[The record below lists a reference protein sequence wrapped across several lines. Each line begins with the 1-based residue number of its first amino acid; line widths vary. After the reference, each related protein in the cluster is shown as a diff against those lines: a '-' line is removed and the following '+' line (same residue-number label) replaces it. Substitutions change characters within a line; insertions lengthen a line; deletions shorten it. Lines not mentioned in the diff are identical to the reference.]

1 MLCDSKFYLWI
12 LYILQILST
21 NTESVKLF
29 PSVTN
34 IIILSF
40 LYFLQKLF
48 ATNVKYLSNVQIS
61 LLWITNKFYKPFAFI
76 ATLFFSVLSRRI
88 LTKSLVVKL
97 LQNIE
102 KLYEEHYYNFLK
114 IDKFPMRIEKIYS
127 LSNSPCIVSRERHSE
142 RLSREITP
150 L

>member
-1 MLCDSKFYLWI
+1 MWQ
-12 LYILQILST
+12 QIL
-21 NTESVKLF
+21 F
-29 PSVTN
+29 IN
-34 IIILSF
+34 IIYFTNSIYKYRECKIISKCNKYLSF

-48 ATNVKYLSNVQIS
+48 ATNTKYLSNVQIS

-88 LTKSLVVKL
+88 LTKSLVKL